1 MSNQQSQW
9 QPISMLPVFTDM
21 VGSMLESSIEQLDN
35 MLSVMN
41 KPHVLDNAPMDRII
55 ALYSNQLE
63 EHWLFEEG

>member
-21 VGSMLESSIEQLDN
+21 VGSMLESSIEQLDH
-35 MLSVMN
+35 MRSVMD
-41 KPHVLDNAPMDRII
+41 KPHVLDDAPTDRII
-55 ALYSNQLE
+55 ALYSNQFE